1 MSRFWS
7 TRPLSLHCTL
17 TLPAAT
23 SSRSAWKSSRTRL
36 GTPLSTSSK
45 APADADGAAPRTS
58 LAVDP
63 AFMAD
68 GSMACGGVDG
78 TSFVSMIPNAS
89 CNVCGARF
97 ALSFRTTGDDST
109 VGTTGDAGSGAEATA
124 AVAPVDSLR
133 GSVDGAL
140 LVVADCPGMG
150 CDVGAVRVA
159 SDGVTTGSSSAAT
172 WTAEGTSNGTGANTA
187 RWAFRSNS

>member
-1 MSRFWS
+1 MSRFCS

-45 APADADGAAPRTS
+45 APARAGGAAPRAS

-63 AFMAD
+63 GFMAD

-78 TSFVSMIPNAS
+78 TSFVSVIPNAS
-89 CNVCGARF
+89 CNVCGALF
-97 ALSFRTTGDDST
+97 APSFRTTGDDST
-109 VGTTGDAGSGAEATA
+109 LDPVDCAGSGAGATA
-124 AVAPVDSLR
+124 AIEP
-133 GSVDGAL
+133 VDGAL
-140 LVVADCPGMG
+140 TVVADCSGARAT
-150 CDVGAVRVA
+150 DVSVMAGAEGLAGAICAVF
-159 SDGVTTGSSSAAT
+159 DGVVTGS
-172 WTAEGTSNGTGANTA
+172 
-187 RWAFRSNS
+187 